1 MSASSPTKAESGMP
15 TVLPASGLSK
25 SNAHPYTLSFADF
38 VFAMKFALS
47 LERSKPPTR
56 FFAAVAF
63 FLPAAF
69 ILAKFFLCSSAC
81 LLRSAARAAA
91 PVP

>member
-38 VFAMKFALS
+38 VLAMKFALS

-56 FFAAVAF
+56 FFAATF

-69 ILAKFFLCSSAC
+69 ILARFFLCSSAYR
-81 LLRSAARAAA
+81 LRSAALAAA

>member
-15 TVLPASGLSK
+15 SALPASGLSK
-25 SNAHPYTLSFADF
+25 SNAHPYTLSFA
-38 VFAMKFALS
+38 VLELAMKFALS

-56 FFAAVAF
+56 FFAAAF

-69 ILAKFFLCSSAC
+69 ILARFFLCSSAY
-81 LLRSAARAAA
+81 LYLSAARAAA